1 MFFIFAGWQFR
12 SYCLSTLNWNNSSLS
27 LIWIWAL
34 NFKKQYEL
42 NPFCKSNISFAGTT
56 WGSCRALHLQW
67 VWPSPSAKHATSTS
81 TMRELPGVRDPPQA
95 PQGSVSLHPRPKA
108 LADVKNIHVR
118 LHRQKAKTMRAHTNH
133 QGKSCP
139 VVFSNISFVCWF
151 GKLSMLR
158 AIFKKVQSYL
168 MLLWKIHVRTIYM
181 PIIRPTSLDGKK
193 LQLRRIGYLLALRDQ
208 PIWSFVWLGLRFCWA
223 YKFVLGIWSYFCW
236 HWCMAF
242 LMVIFY
248 KNKLCQF
255 CRRW

>member
-1 MFFIFAGWQFR
+1 MNSTPSVNQIFHLRGRRGAHVEHFTCNGCGLLRLPNMLQVR
-12 SYCLSTLNWNNSSLS
+12 APRGNCLECKTRHKLLKGQSASTH
-27 LIWIWAL
+27 
-34 NFKKQYEL
+34 
-42 NPFCKSNISFAGTT
+42 G
-56 WGSCRALHLQW
+56 RRHLQMW
-67 VWPSPSAKHATSTS
+67 RISMSDYI
-81 TMRELPGVRDPPQA
+81 VR
-95 PQGSVSLHPRPKA
+95 K
-108 LADVKNIHVR
+108 
-118 LHRQKAKTMRAHTNH
+118 QKPWAHTNH
-133 QGKSCP
+133 QGKNCP

-151 GKLSMLR
+151 GKLSMPR
-158 AIFKKVQSYL
+158 AIFKKVQSYR

-181 PIIRPTSLDGKK
+181 PIIRPTSLDGKQ
-193 LQLRRIGYLLALRDQ
+193 LQLRRIGYLLDLRDQ